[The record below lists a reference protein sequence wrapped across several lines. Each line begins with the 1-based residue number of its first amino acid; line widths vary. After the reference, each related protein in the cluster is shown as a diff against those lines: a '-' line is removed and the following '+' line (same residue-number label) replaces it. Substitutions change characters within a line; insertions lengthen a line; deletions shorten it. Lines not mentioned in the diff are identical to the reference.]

1 MSFTIPFII
10 SPSKT
15 NVWSVTFHNDAASEG
30 GIYERDCAHWDSTQE
45 LSHPLQFTA
54 LWHLFPDPFLLNLIS
69 VSGLKLLPLLI
80 SWKKHLKLLRIE
92 SCGHWQCLCGGNSSS
107 APAVMWLCV
116 TDTGT
121 WGWGHQQLMST
132 IFTTLKIST
141 LIFQIMRNKKINK
154 ISTYRLKE
162 TLILSWRK

>member
-54 LWHLFPDPFLLNLIS
+54 LWHLFPDPFLNFSIWIKT
-69 VSGLKLLPLLI
+69 VAFVNILKKTP
-80 SWKKHLKLLRIE
+80 
-92 SCGHWQCLCGGNSSS
+92 
-107 APAVMWLCV
+107 
-116 TDTGT
+116 
-121 WGWGHQQLMST
+121 
-132 IFTTLKIST
+132 
-141 LIFQIMRNKKINK
+141 
-154 ISTYRLKE
+154 
-162 TLILSWRK
+162 